1 MPSVRVLSFD
11 FDGCLFNK
19 HYKWQ
24 STAARRSLNAV
35 IVQNKSFLDAIKIE
49 NTLYREVSAFIGSA
63 RQSNWLD
70 KANSRRNDTELCFDA
85 IQKVCHY
92 LDIEFNPLLLT
103 DVYQGLPVGTS
114 YWRATGAES
123 GHNLDFPGDETKLTL
138 LYAQMHAAALE
149 YPNDTIIF
157 DFYDDRDHDTPHA
170 RGILSFLSQVFKEY
184 PQLIPSNVLLRLNHY
199 AGDRPSVFGVIK
211 GRGECERYYG
221 SKINAIFT
229 SLGDDET
236 MIRFDN
242 LLPHLHLMMISSQK
256 ETKLPVKLL
265 RSMTQSTVTWG
276 IFSPFLIKN
285 RCLRRPDTPP
295 CAPMNAVA
303 F

>member
-19 HYKWQ
+19 NYKWE
-24 STAARRSLNAV
+24 STAGRRSYNAV
-35 IVQNKSFLDAIKIE
+35 IVKNKPFLDAIKIE
-49 NTLYREVSAFIGSA
+49 NTLYREVTAFIGSA
-63 RQSNWLD
+63 RQSKWLD
-70 KANSRRNDTELCFDA
+70 KANSRRNGTESCFDA

-92 LDIEFNPLLLT
+92 LHIEFNPLLLT
-103 DVYQGLPVGTS
+103 DVYQGLPGGTS
-114 YWRATGAES
+114 YWRAIGAEP
-123 GHNLDFPGDETKLTL
+123 GNNLDFPGDETKLTL
-138 LYAQMHAAALE
+138 IYAQMHAAALE
-149 YPNDTIIF
+149 YPNDTITF
-157 DFYDDRDHDTPHA
+157 DFYDDRAHDTSHA

-199 AGDRPSVFGVIK
+199 AGARPSVFSVIN
-211 GRGECERYYG
+211 GRGPCERHYV

-229 SLGDDET
+229 SLSDDET

-242 LLPHLHLMMISSQK
+242 LLPHLHLMMTSSQK
-256 ETKLPVKLL
+256 ETRLPVKLL

-276 IFSPFLIKN
+276 IFYPFLTKN
-285 RCLRRPDTPP
+285 MNLMRPDTPP
-295 CAPMNAVA
+295 YTPNAVA